1 TGSLDDPVT
10 IHERP
15 LADDLLS
22 GRDVTY
28 YSWQD
33 LPAHRELMA
42 RRDRMTNYLYV
53 DWWRQQFVSGCMWMD
68 LLTLSEPIAARAL
81 VRLAVC
87 ARNGWEL
94 LAERVLVRVEHT
106 PSRDAL
112 KDILARFRFSALS
125 DGPVVGTLY

>member
-1 TGSLDDPVT
+1 SPWSEEEIRVLAREVARETHTLVTGSLDDPVT

-68 LLTLSEPIAARAL
+68 LLTLSEPIAARRSGCDSPAPL
-81 VRLAVC
+81 MR
-87 ARNGWEL
+87 
-94 LAERVLVRVEHT
+94 
-106 PSRDAL
+106 
-112 KDILARFRFSALS
+112 
-125 DGPVVGTLY
+125 